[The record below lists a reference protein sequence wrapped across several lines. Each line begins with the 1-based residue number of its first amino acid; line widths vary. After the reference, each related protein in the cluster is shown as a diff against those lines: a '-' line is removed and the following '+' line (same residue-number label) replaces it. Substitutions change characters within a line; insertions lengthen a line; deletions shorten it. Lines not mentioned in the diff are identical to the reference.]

1 MKYYWGE
8 DEETAIVLFN
18 QMEDI
23 EEKHVIY
30 VNTIEPAFQRLVEN
44 IYYAYNFNKTL
55 YDYDSIKHEAITH
68 LYEKLNRYNPKLNKK
83 SYSYFGTIVKNW
95 LIQQSNSFKKQVFID
110 GDSRDGIV
118 HDLSMI
124 HYNTEIVDNESKN
137 LIDRVVNELIE
148 IIEDENNVLTIDDN
162 KVLSIVIEMLKEYQI
177 LNITNKKQLYVYVR
191 EATDLPSRKITK
203 SLNKIRG
210 LYSHIKLDFI
220 EG

>member
-1 MKYYWGE
+1 MKYYWGV
-8 DEETAIVLFN
+8 DEEQAIVLFN
-18 QMEDI
+18 QMEDV

-30 VNTIEPAFQRLVEN
+30 VNTIEPAFHRLVEN

-68 LYEKLNRYNPKLNKK
+68 LYEKLNRYNPQLNKK

-95 LIQQSNSFKKQVFID
+95 LIQQSNSFKKQIFID
-110 GDSRDGIV
+110 GDSRDGII
-118 HDLSMI
+118 HDLSLT
-124 HYNTEIVDNESKN
+124 HYSNEVVESESKN
-137 LIDRVVNELIE
+137 LIDKIIGDLIE
-148 IIEDENNVLTIDDN
+148 VIEDADNVLTADDN
-162 KVLSIVIEMLKEYQI
+162 KVLSIVIEVLKEYQI

>member
-23 EEKHVIY
+23 EEKHVMY

-95 LIQQSNSFKKQVFID
+95 LIQQSNSFKKHVFID

-124 HYNTEIVDNESKN
+124 HYNTEIVANESKN

-148 IIEDENNVLTIDDN
+148 IVEDENNVLTIDDN

>member
-1 MKYYWGE
+1 MKYYWGTE
-8 DEETAIVLFN
+8 EETAIVLFN
-18 QMEDI
+18 QMENV

-30 VNTIEPAFQRLVEN
+30 VDTIEPAFQRLVEN
-44 IYYAYNFNKTL
+44 IYYAYSFNKTL

-68 LYEKLNRYNPKLNKK
+68 LYEKLNRYNPQLNKK

-95 LIQQSNSFKKQVFID
+95 LIQQSNSFKKQIFID

-118 HDLSMI
+118 HDLSMTQ
-124 HYNTEIVDNESKN
+124 YANKIVENESKN
-137 LIDRVVNELIE
+137 LIDRVINELNE
-148 IIEDENNVLTIDDN
+148 IIEDENNLLTSDDG
-162 KVLSIVIEMLKEYQI
+162 KVLSIVIEVLKKYHI

-203 SLNKIRG
+203 SLNKIKSM
-210 LYSHIKLDFI
+210 YTHIKLDFI